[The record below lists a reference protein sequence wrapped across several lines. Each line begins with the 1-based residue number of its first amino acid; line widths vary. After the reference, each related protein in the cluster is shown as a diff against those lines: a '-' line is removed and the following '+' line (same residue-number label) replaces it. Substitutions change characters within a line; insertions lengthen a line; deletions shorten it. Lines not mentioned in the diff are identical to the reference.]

1 LQITQNYRAG
11 VPTRDR
17 ELGWSTVVILRA
29 AAEIE
34 HWMTAPVEEALK
46 LQRPLAD
53 GSLKIVMIG
62 EKEDPVA

>member
-1 LQITQNYRAG
+1 M
-11 VPTRDR
+11 
-17 ELGWSTVVILRA
+17 RA